1 MDAVRDDDDDKGIKE
16 KYLSALGANIADNL
30 NVVNL
35 IPIAKDVVSMFG
47 GNSAARMDMQGL
59 QYLVYACNEMK
70 KFVEGDSK
78 YTTTGM

>member
-1 MDAVRDDDDDKGIKE
+1 MITALAASVMDAVRDDDDDKGIKE

-59 QYLVYACNEMK
+59 QYLVYACK
-70 KFVEGDSK
+70 
-78 YTTTGM
+78 